1 MADFAPVGPLARAD
15 GFTVSGLQV
24 SAYTLPT
31 EVPEADG
38 TLAWEKTTVVVVEAE
53 LAGGARGLGFAYGHP
68 AMAGVI
74 KETLIPKVVGLD
86 VRDSMASW
94 TSMVRA
100 IRNLGRPGLSSMAIS
115 AVDLALWDAKARAF
129 AQPLH
134 KVLGGIRDAVPI
146 YGSGGFTTYSMPEL
160 VKQLCGWVEA
170 GIPRVKM
177 KIGTD
182 WGRSWHADL
191 ARIKAVRDAIG
202 DDAELFV
209 DANGA
214 YSRVQARR
222 LGLQFAADFGVS
234 WFEEPVS
241 SDDLVGLQGLVQAL
255 PLDVA
260 AGEYGYD
267 LDYFAAMLDAGAVD
281 VLQADVGRCGG
292 ITEWLRVAA
301 LAAAAH
307 VPFSGHCGPAIH
319 LHAATVPP
327 NLRHL
332 EYFHDH
338 VRIESMLFDG
348 VIRPK
353 DGSLSPSEAPGNGY
367 ALKQTDATGY
377 RVA

>member
-1 MADFAPVGPLARAD
+1 MVD
-15 GFTVSGLQV
+15 
-24 SAYTLPT
+24 
-31 EVPEADG
+31 
-38 TLAWEKTTVVVVEAE
+38 
-53 LAGGARGLGFAYGHP
+53 
-68 AMAGVI
+68 VI
-74 KETLIPKVVGLD
+74 KQTLTPHVVNRD
-86 VRDSMASW
+86 VRDTGGTWSA
-94 TSMVRA
+94 MVRA
-100 IRNLGRPGLSSMAIS
+100 IRNLGRPGIASMAIS
-115 AVDLALWDAKARAF
+115 AVDLALWDAKARQLGA
-129 AQPLH
+129 PLH
-134 KVLGGIRDAVPI
+134 RLLGAVRTDVPV
-146 YGSGGFTTYSMPEL
+146 YGSGGFTTYSMREL
-160 VKQLCGWVEA
+160 VTQLADWVTQ

-182 WGRSWHADL
+182 WGISWRDDV
-191 ARIKAVRDAIG
+191 ARISAVRTAIG

-214 YSRVQARR
+214 YDRVQARR
-222 LGLQFAADFGVS
+222 LGAQFASDFGVT

-241 SDDLVGLQGLVQAL
+241 SDDLVGLHGLVDAL

-267 LDYFAAMLDAGAVD
+267 LDYFRSMLDARAVD
-281 VLQADVGRCGG
+281 VLQADIGRCGG

-301 LAAAAH
+301 LAAAEH

-338 VRIESMLFDG
+338 VRIENMLFDG
-348 VIRPK
+348 IVAPR
-353 DGSLSPSEAPGNGY
+353 DGTLTPSEAIGNGY
-367 ALKQTDATGY
+367 TLKAADADRY